1 MSFTKMYGA
10 SFWLVNAH
18 LPQVLLDQSLG
29 KFPLVKFAQNQ
40 DGWCLGSLQIRD
52 GKVARILPQISLIDV
67 NEINLN
73 TNSSNLDLNQFS
85 SEAVLPHQIL
95 ELQDN
100 TAILDLP
107 IVDLQ
112 RRIVLPCF
120 IDAHTHLD
128 KGHIWEAAPNPRG
141 TFDDAITAVVQA
153 HQNSQLWHYEGLY
166 RRMEFG
172 LQCSYAHGT
181 QAIRTHLDCPDGIT
195 DLVLQAFT
203 DLQNQWRDRIT
214 LQPVSLTT
222 LAVFMEPP
230 GRHIADRLA
239 NLGGILG
246 GVAYMNPQLEAE
258 LENFFALA
266 ASRGMDVDLH
276 VDENGDPDSQVL
288 DYVARLVLRLR
299 SRGQFTGNVVC
310 GHCCSLAVQDPV
322 TAAQTIQRV
331 KEAEIGIISLPLCN
345 LYLQDRTSVM
355 GTPTTPFWR
364 GVTRIHELNQAGVS
378 VALASD
384 NCRDPFYGFGDHDL
398 LQVLAWGSQIAH
410 LDRPYGSW
418 IKTVTQT
425 PAELLQMSHLG
436 RFYEG
441 MSADLV
447 IFRGRTYSELFS
459 RPESAREI
467 IRHGRFIERK
477 LPDYR
482 DLDDLL
488 QLN

>member
-1 MSFTKMYGA
+1 MKSIAIHGA
-10 SFWLVNAH
+10 SFWLINAH
-18 LPQVLLDQSLG
+18 LPQVLLDQSLEN
-29 KFPLVKFAQNQ
+29 FPLVKFAQNQ
-40 DGWCLGSLQIRD
+40 DGWCLGSLRIQD
-52 GKVARILPQISLIDV
+52 GKVTRILPQISLINL
-67 NEINLN
+67 NEIDLN
-73 TNSSNLDLNQFS
+73 QNSSNLDPNQFGS
-85 SEAVLPHQIL
+85 GAVFPHQIL

-100 TAILDLP
+100 TPIL
-107 IVDLQ
+107 DLQ

-128 KGHIWEAAPNPRG
+128 KGHIWEAAPNPTG

-153 HQNSQLWHYEGLY
+153 HQNSQLWHYESLY

-203 DLQNQWRDRIT
+203 DLQAQWRDRMT

-222 LAVFMEPP
+222 LATFMEPA
-230 GRHIADRLA
+230 GRHIADQLA
-239 NLGGILG
+239 NLGGVLG
-246 GVAYMNPQLEAE
+246 GVAYMNSQLEAE

-288 DYVARLVLRLR
+288 DDVARLVLKLR
-299 SRGQFTGNVVC
+299 SKGKFTGNVVC
-310 GHCCSLAVQDPV
+310 GHCCSLAVQDSV

-331 KEAEIGIISLPLCN
+331 KEAGISIISLPLCN
-345 LYLQDRTSVM
+345 LYLQDRSSQM
-355 GTPTTPFWR
+355 ETPTTPFWR

-410 LDRPYGSW
+410 LDRPYGPRV
-418 IKTVTQT
+418 KTVTQT

-459 RPESAREI
+459 RPESEREI

-488 QLN
+488 ELN